1 MSSKFI
7 LDLIIMVSLSGI
19 LFLVART
26 LPKIDDRDVNTSR
39 TDTPL
44 MLIYL
49 EKIDER
55 IRSGTEK
62 FLRRFRV
69 SILKLDNF
77 VSKKINNYKKD
88 IKDKNDILDI
98 KDED

>member
-1 MSSKFI
+1 MSS
-7 LDLIIMVSLSGI
+7 LAVV

-26 LPKIDDRDVNTSR
+26 LPKIDDSDVSASR
-39 TDTPL
+39 ANTPL

-49 EKIDER
+49 EKADER

-77 VSKKINNYKKD
+77 VSRKIDNYKKEV
-88 IKDKNDILDI
+88 KDESDILDV

>member
-7 LDLIIMVSLSGI
+7 LDLAIMVSLAVV
-19 LFLVART
+19 LFIFART
-26 LPKIDDRDVNTSR
+26 LPKIDDKDITAPKKQ
-39 TDTPL
+39 TPL

-55 IRSGTEK
+55 IRSRTEK
-62 FLRRFRV
+62 LLRRFRI

-77 VSKKINNYKKD
+77 VSGKIDNYKKEV
-88 IKDKNDILDI
+88 KDENDILEI
-98 KDED
+98 KDEE